1 VKITGLV
8 CFLAKGIFFV
18 KVETDAGVSGFG
30 ECSRKGE
37 NVLLPII
44 REVIKPQLIG
54 QSPFDIEKLEHDVI
68 AKNYKISGQL
78 LAMAFSGVEIALWD
92 IKGKY
97 LNQPVYNLLGGKYRD
112 RLEFYGSS
120 LSRHLSPAEEA
131 AKISKGIEQF
141 GFKSVKIKIGPR
153 YGSGDPVDLE
163 KDEEKVKTVREAIG
177 PDCKLMI
184 DANSSYNYTDA
195 IRLFEKVRSFNIY
208 HYEEPCPYYDVE
220 TYIKLAQLP
229 VPIHVGEHDWNI
241 YTFRDFIS
249 RGACHLYAPD
259 LTKCGGFISAARA
272 AALCRAFGVTYAA
285 HNTSRSIGLAATVQ
299 FVASAPECSYY
310 NEYLLDDEPSEQF
323 VSTPFEIKNGTLEV
337 PSGPG
342 LGIELDIEKME
353 KTLTVVQ

>member
-1 VKITGLV
+1 
-8 CFLAKGIFFV
+8 
-18 KVETDAGVSGFG
+18 
-30 ECSRKGE
+30 
-37 NVLLPII
+37 
-44 REVIKPQLIG
+44 VIKPQLIG
-54 QSPFDIEKLEHDVI
+54 RSPFDIEKLEHDVI

-112 RLEFYGSS
+112 KLEFYGSS
-120 LSRHLSPAEEA
+120 LSRHLSPSEEA
-131 AKISKGIEQF
+131 AKIIKGIEQF
-141 GFKSVKIKIGPR
+141 GFKAVKIKIGPR

-163 KDEEKVKTVREAIG
+163 KDVEKVKTIREAIG
-177 PDCKLMI
+177 PACKLMI
-184 DANSSYNYTDA
+184 DANSSYNYSDA
-195 IRLFEKVRSFNIY
+195 VRLFEKVKPYDIF

-220 TYIKLAQLP
+220 TYIKLTQLP

-259 LTKCGGFISAARA
+259 LTKCGGFISAVRA

-299 FVASAPECSYY
+299 FAASAPECSYY
-310 NEYLLDDEPSEQF
+310 NEYLLDDEPSEQY
-323 VSTPFEIKNGTLEV
+323 VSRPFKLKNGTLEV

-342 LGIELDIEKME
+342 LGVDLDIEKME